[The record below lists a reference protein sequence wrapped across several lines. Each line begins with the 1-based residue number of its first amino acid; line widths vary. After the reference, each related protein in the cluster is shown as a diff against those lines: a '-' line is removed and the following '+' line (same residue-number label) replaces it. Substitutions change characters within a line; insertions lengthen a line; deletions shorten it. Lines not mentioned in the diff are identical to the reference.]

1 MSDPEK
7 INENRPSK
15 KQPPPTA
22 SLSDSVAGPG
32 SQFAWFRIKQVL
44 GRGAVVV
51 HRTGGSLKTF

>member
-7 INENRPSK
+7 INKNRPSK

-22 SLSDSVAGPG
+22 SLSDSVAGPE
-32 SQFAWFRIKQVL
+32 SLFASFRIEQVL
-44 GRGAVVV
+44 GCCAVVI